1 MAAVKLSEL
10 MRQKMLLSF
19 EVFHQTD
26 EYRALGMN
34 GIHLYVLN
42 QWKDV
47 SDIIDQSGVR
57 TLV

>member
-1 MAAVKLSEL
+1 
-10 MRQKMLLSF
+10 MLLSF
-19 EVFHQTD
+19 KVFHETD